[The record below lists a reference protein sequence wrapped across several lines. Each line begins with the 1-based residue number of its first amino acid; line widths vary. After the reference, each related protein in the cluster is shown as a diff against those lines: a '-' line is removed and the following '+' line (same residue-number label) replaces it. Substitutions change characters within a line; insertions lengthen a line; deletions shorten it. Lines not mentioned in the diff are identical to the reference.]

1 MNSRSTKVLRLIL
14 GDQLNAEHSWFD
26 EVRNDVVYVIAELMQ
41 EQRYVRHH
49 IQKTAGFFLAM
60 QAFAEELSQHG
71 HRVHYATL
79 DDTAGFDSLPEFLAD
94 VMAREGIAQFE
105 YQRPDEFRLRQQL
118 ADWVADGSV
127 VARDVS
133 TEHFFLSDEA
143 LSEYFRPGKAH
154 RLEHFYR
161 KMRERFDV
169 LMTDGQ
175 PIGGQWNFDAENRK
189 RLPKGLEIPTPLMF
203 DNAAEP
209 VLDRLKRHGVETLG
223 SLDGALG
230 WPVNRMQARTL
241 LADFCL
247 RMLPFFGPYQ
257 DAMTDRGWSLFHAR
271 VSFALNTKMLS
282 PQEVCDAAIA
292 AYNERPNEIGLPA
305 VEGFVRQILG
315 WREFIRGI
323 YWANMPNYAT
333 RNELDAQGELP
344 RFYWDGQT
352 KMACMRQAIGQS
364 LEFAYAHHIQRLMV
378 TGNFALLLGVHPDQV
393 DAWYL
398 GMYIDAVEWVE
409 MPNTRGMS
417 QHADGG
423 LVGSKPYISSGRYI
437 ERMSDH
443 CRDCAYNVSER
454 VGDAACPFNV
464 LYWDFLD
471 RNSVRFAKNPRMRM
485 MIKNYERLGLEDR
498 AAITAAA
505 ESIRARRHEL

>member
-1 MNSRSTKVLRLIL
+1 MSDQPTKVLRLIL
-14 GDQLNAEHSWFD
+14 GDQLNASHSWFD
-26 EVRNDVVYVIAELMQ
+26 QVRSDVVYLIAELMQ
-41 EQRYVRHH
+41 EQTYVRHH

-60 QAFAEELSQHG
+60 EAFAKDLAAQG
-71 HRVHYATL
+71 HEVHYATL
-79 DDTAGFDSLPEFLAD
+79 DETAGFESLPEFLVD
-94 VMAREGIAQFE
+94 VMRRGGISHFE
-105 YQRPDEFRLRQQL
+105 YQRPDEYRLRKQL
-118 ADWVADGSV
+118 SHWVAESGV
-127 VARDVS
+127 IARDFS

-143 LSEYFRPGKAH
+143 LEDYFRSGKAH

-169 LMTDGQ
+169 LMEEGG
-175 PIGGQWNFDAENRK
+175 PLGGQWNFDAENRK
-189 RLPKGLEIPTPLMF
+189 RLPKGIEIPEPLMF
-203 DNAAEP
+203 CNDAEDA
-209 VLDRLKRHGVETLG
+209 VNRLKRHGVETLG
-223 SLDGALG
+223 ALDGPLG
-230 WPVNRMQARTL
+230 WPVNRAQALSL
-241 LADFCL
+241 LTDFCL

-257 DAMTDRGWSLFHAR
+257 DAMTHRGWSLFHAR

-282 PQEVCDAAIA
+282 PQEVCDAAIR
-292 AYNERPNEIGLPA
+292 AYNERPDEIGLAA

-323 YWANMPNYAT
+323 YWANMPEYAD
-333 RNELDAQGELP
+333 RNELEAQGELP
-344 RFYWDGQT
+344 HFYWDGQT
-352 KMACMRQAIGQS
+352 KMACMQQAIGQS

-398 GMYIDAVEWVE
+398 GMYIDAIEWVE

-443 CRDCAYNVSER
+443 CRGCAYKVSAR
-454 VGDAACPFNV
+454 VGDSACPFNV

-471 RNSVRFAKNPRMRM
+471 RNSARFAKNPRMRM
-485 MIKNYERLGLEDR
+485 MIKNYERIDADER
-498 AAITAAA
+498 VAITAAA
-505 ESIRARRHEL
+505 KSLRARRHEL